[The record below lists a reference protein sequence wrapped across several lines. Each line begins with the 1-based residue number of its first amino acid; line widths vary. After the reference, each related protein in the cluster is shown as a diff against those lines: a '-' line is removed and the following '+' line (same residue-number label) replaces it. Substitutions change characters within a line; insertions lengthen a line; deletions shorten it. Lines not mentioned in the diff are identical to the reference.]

1 MMPLFE
7 LSYPYNVADES
18 LNAGKYV
25 ENIGGSV
32 YDAEAGKGAGLGE
45 ARFAFLI
52 LLFVL
57 VGKFKSAGLVPVV
70 TIAGF
75 FTYQITSLSQG
86 LKEELDEGEQGD

>member
-1 MMPLFE
+1 
-7 LSYPYNVADES
+7 
-18 LNAGKYV
+18 
-25 ENIGGSV
+25 V
-32 YDAEAGKGAGLGE
+32 YDAEAGKGAGVGE

-57 VGKFKSAGLVPVV
+57 IGKFRSAGLMPVP

-86 LKEELDEGEQGD
+86 LRQELDEDE